1 MYNYIINK
9 AAVDERTYIICPRID
24 GGDDDVT
31 GVEDIYN
38 RLKGTA
44 AAPYLGCIHGK
55 MRDAEKNN
63 IMSDFKSGK
72 IKILVSTT
80 VVEVGIDVPEATTV
94 IVLDAERFGLAQLHQ
109 IRGRVGRGTKE
120 SYCFLVSQNGSDESD
135 ERLKAFCKLT
145 DGFSVSE
152 LDFKLRG
159 AGDFVGLRQHGN
171 GSLEIDNQIIERA
184 RGLSDQLIADGS
196 ASENIIDSL
205 KAPEF
210 IKSVTM
216 N

>member
-1 MYNYIINK
+1 
-9 AAVDERTYIICPRID
+9 
-24 GGDDDVT
+24 
-31 GVEDIYN
+31 
-38 RLKGTA
+38 
-44 AAPYLGCIHGK
+44 
-55 MRDAEKNN
+55 MRDAEKNA

-80 VVEVGIDVPEATTV
+80 VVEVGIDVAEATTV
-94 IVLDAERFGLAQLHQ
+94 VVFDAERFGLSQLHQ

-120 SYCFLVSQNGSDESD
+120 SYCFLVSENGTEESD
-135 ERLKAFCKLT
+135 ARIKDFCKLS

-159 AGDFVGLRQHGN
+159 AGDFVGLRQHGSGN
-171 GSLEIDNQIIERA
+171 MEIDSHIIERA
-184 RGLSDQLIADGS
+184 RGLSDALIADGS
-196 ASENIIDSL
+196 VSENIIDSL